1 MTLTIQ
7 KWFNCNALIDFKLG
21 GDTMSLYLG
30 KVHYWLFNKILW
42 FEGLETEIINL
53 AKEEGLD
60 IDSLSKEINEKYG
73 ERTPDLPLEEMIDTT
88 NIHGWL
94 QEKINSAE
102 GRMAAWTTR
111 VLNNNK
117 EVTLKMENIYTTQGI
132 KAAKEVKE
140 KGIELITAVE
150 IFNSINDYILDGM
163 PCDRVNEVVTSEEN
177 IVEWKRRI
185 CVHEHIWNSE
195 QGDVSYFY
203 KLRSLWIKAFV
214 SEINSNFEYIERED
228 EMKVIIRK

>member
-1 MTLTIQ
+1 
-7 KWFNCNALIDFKLG
+7 
-21 GDTMSLYLG
+21 MSLYLG

-42 FEGLETEIINL
+42 FEGLETKIINL

-60 IDSLSKEINEKYG
+60 IDSLSKEINAKYG

-163 PCDRVNEVVTSEEN
+163 PCDRVNEVVTSEED

-185 CVHEHIWNSE
+185 CVHEHTWNNE

>member
-1 MTLTIQ
+1 
-7 KWFNCNALIDFKLG
+7 
-21 GDTMSLYLG
+21 MSLYLG

-117 EVTLKMENIYTTQGI
+117 AVTLKMENIYTTQGI
-132 KAAKEVKE
+132 KAAKEVKA

-185 CVHEHIWNSE
+185 CVHEHIWNNE

>member
-1 MTLTIQ
+1 
-7 KWFNCNALIDFKLG
+7 
-21 GDTMSLYLG
+21 MSLYLG

-42 FEGLETEIINL
+42 FEELENEVINL
-53 AKEEGLD
+53 AKNEGLD
-60 IDSLSKEINEKYG
+60 IDNLSDEINDKYG
-73 ERTPDLPLEEMIDTT
+73 EQTPKLTLEEMIDTA

-102 GRMAAWTTR
+102 GRMAAWTTK
-111 VLNNNK
+111 VINNNR
-117 EVTLKMENIYTTQGI
+117 EVALKMENIYTNQGI

-140 KGIELITAVE
+140 KGIEITTAVD

-177 IVEWKRRI
+177 IVEWTRRV
-185 CVHEHIWNSE
+185 CVHEHIWNKE
-195 QGDVSYFY
+195 QGDVDYFY

-228 EMKVIIRK
+228 GVKVITRK

>member
-1 MTLTIQ
+1 
-7 KWFNCNALIDFKLG
+7 
-21 GDTMSLYLG
+21 MSLYLG

-42 FEGLETEIINL
+42 FEGLENEIITL
-53 AKEEGLD
+53 AKNEGLD
-60 IDSLSKEINEKYG
+60 IDNLSKEINDKYG
-73 ERTPDLPLEEMIDTT
+73 EQTPKLTLEEMIDTT

-102 GRMAAWTTR
+102 GRMAAWTTK
-111 VLNNNK
+111 VLNNNRK
-117 EVTLKMENIYTTQGI
+117 VNSVMENIYTNQGI
-132 KAAKEVKE
+132 KAAKEVKDN
-140 KGIELITAVE
+140 GIEVSTAVD

-177 IVEWKRRI
+177 IVEWNRRI
-185 CVHEHIWNSE
+185 CVHEQIWNKE
-195 QGDVSYFY
+195 QGDVDYFY

-228 EMKVIIRK
+228 GIKVITRK